1 MNNYETVFIM
11 NPVLS
16 DEQMRETVKK
26 FTKTLKNHKAK
37 IGNEEYWGLKKLK
50 YPIQKKNTGFYYFI
64 EFEAEGTTIA
74 DLEILFKRDERV
86 MRWLTVRL
94 DKYSIAYSERRR
106 ERLSANKT
114 EVKAEKEEQAEV
126 KGEKE
131 EQAS

>member
-16 DEQMRETVKK
+16 EEQMRETVKK
-26 FTKTLKNHKAK
+26 FTKSLKDNGAK

-64 EFEAEGTTIA
+64 EFEAEGKVIS
-74 DLEILFKRDERV
+74 DLEIQFKRDERV

-94 DKYSIAYSERRR
+94 DKYAVEYAERRR
-106 ERLSANKT
+106 KRLSTNKS
-114 EVKAEKEEQAEV
+114 EKEEV
-126 KGEKE
+126 V
-131 EQAS
+131 S

>member
-16 DEQMRETVKK
+16 EEQMRETVKK

-64 EFEAEGTTIA
+64 EFEAESTTIA

-114 EVKAEKEEQAEV
+114 EVKAEKEEQA
-126 KGEKE
+126 
-131 EQAS
+131 S

>member
-11 NPVLS
+11 TPVLS
-16 DEQMRETVKK
+16 EEQMRETVKK

-114 EVKAEKEEQAEV
+114 EVKAEKEEQA
-126 KGEKE
+126 
-131 EQAS
+131 S

>member
-16 DEQMRETVKK
+16 EEQMRETVRK

-114 EVKAEKEEQAEV
+114 EVKAEKEEQA
-126 KGEKE
+126 
-131 EQAS
+131 S

>member
-16 DEQMRETVKK
+16 EEQMRETVKK

-114 EVKAEKEEQAEV
+114 EVKAEKEEQA
-126 KGEKE
+126 
-131 EQAS
+131 S

>member
-16 DEQMRETVKK
+16 EEQMRETVKK
-26 FTKTLKNHKAK
+26 FTKTLKNYKAK

-114 EVKAEKEEQAEV
+114 EVKAEKEEQV
-126 KGEKE
+126 
-131 EQAS
+131 S

>member
-16 DEQMRETVKK
+16 EEQMRETVKK

-64 EFEAEGTTIA
+64 EFEAESTTIA

-114 EVKAEKEEQAEV
+114 EVKAEKEEQV
-126 KGEKE
+126 
-131 EQAS
+131 S

>member
-16 DEQMRETVKK
+16 EEQMRETVKK
-26 FTKTLKNHKAK
+26 FTKTLKKNKAK

-64 EFEAEGTTIA
+64 EFESEGTAIN

-86 MRWLTVRL
+86 MRFLTIRL
-94 DKYSIAYSERRR
+94 DKYSIAYAERRR
-106 ERLSANKT
+106 KRLSANKT
-114 EVKAEKEEQAEV
+114 EVKVEKEEQE
-126 KGEKE
+126 
-131 EQAS
+131 S

>member
-16 DEQMRETVKK
+16 EEQMRETVKK

-64 EFEAEGTTIA
+64 EFESEGTVIN

-86 MRWLTVRL
+86 MRWLTIRL
-94 DKYSIAYSERRR
+94 DKYSIAYAERRR
-106 ERLSANKT
+106 KRLSANKT
-114 EVKAEKEEQAEV
+114 EVKAEKEEQE
-126 KGEKE
+126 
-131 EQAS
+131 S

>member
-16 DEQMRETVKK
+16 EEQMRETVKK

-106 ERLSANKT
+106 ERLNANKT
-114 EVKAEKEEQAEV
+114 EVKAEKEEQA
-126 KGEKE
+126 
-131 EQAS
+131 

>member
-11 NPVLS
+11 TPVLS

-64 EFEAEGTTIA
+64 EFEAEGATIT

-86 MRWLTVRL
+86 MRWLTIRL
-94 DKYSIAYSERRR
+94 DKYSIAYAERRR
-106 ERLSANKT
+106 KRLSTNKT
-114 EVKAEKEEQAEV
+114 EVIAEKEEQE
-126 KGEKE
+126 
-131 EQAS
+131 S

>member
-16 DEQMRETVKK
+16 EDQMRETVKK
-26 FTKTLKNHKAK
+26 FTKTLKDNKAK

-64 EFEAEGTTIA
+64 EFEADGSIIA
-74 DLEILFKRDERV
+74 DLEVLFKRDERV

-94 DKYSIAYSERRR
+94 DKFSIAYAERRR
-106 ERLSANKT
+106 KRLSANK
-114 EVKAEKEEQAEV
+114 KEETV
-126 KGEKE
+126 
-131 EQAS
+131 S

>member
-16 DEQMRETVKK
+16 EEQMRETVKK

-114 EVKAEKEEQAEV
+114 EVKAEKEEQV
-126 KGEKE
+126 
-131 EQAS
+131 S

>member
-1 MNNYETVFIM
+1 M

-16 DEQMRETVKK
+16 EEQMRETVKQ
-26 FTKTLKNHKAK
+26 FTKTLKDHKAK

-50 YPIQKKNTGFYYFI
+50 YTIQKKNTGFYYFI

-94 DKYSIAYSERRR
+94 DKFSIAYADRRR
-106 ERLSANKT
+106 KRLSDNKT
-114 EVKAEKEEQAEV
+114 KKEEA
-126 KGEKE
+126 K
-131 EQAS
+131 S

>member
-16 DEQMRETVKK
+16 EEQMRETVKK

-64 EFEAEGTTIA
+64 EFETEGTTIA

-114 EVKAEKEEQAEV
+114 EVKAEKEEQA
-126 KGEKE
+126 
-131 EQAS
+131 S